1 MTEEVGKYRKEL
13 GFWHVV
19 FLTLGA
25 ILGPAV
31 AYVPVTVLALGGPA
45 GLFSWPVALILIIP
59 IALVYVELGAMWPRA
74 GGVAYYPAK
83 SHGPITG
90 VLNGWAAFV
99 GYSLA
104 MPAVVAAIVEYGS
117 YYVPQF
123 YANGR
128 LSIIGILVAIVATVT
143 ITLINTRRIR
153 FMGNVNNAF
162 TIIKIALVLIV
173 SFVLLAFFHPSN
185 FTRFGGFA
193 PLGATGVFLAISA
206 TIFAYAGFRQP
217 IDYAEEVHDPGK
229 FLPRA
234 IVASL
239 LIVMLIYLIES
250 LAFLGVIDWSKLGLS
265 QNSWGSLTSLGYP
278 YASAAL
284 VVGIGII
291 AVSAIIG
298 VVIASYSDGIIYYGG
313 AARVAN
319 TLARYDGYFPQPFAR
334 LDKRGIPI
342 YSVILVLIISVVYL
356 VLLPSFSSILGIFVD
371 AVVFSYAPSA
381 ISLAVFR
388 KKFPNENRPYKLP
401 AYSVLAPIAFVVG
414 GLLIYWSGWT
424 AVWISMI
431 SVFVGLLFLTVYHR
445 RSKISSNDLLSG
457 IWLPIYMIVVLILSY
472 TGSLGPLAK
481 PIIPYPYDTVIFIV
495 VALIFY
501 YFGYYS
507 GVKYTGKG
515 TLDSEVV

>member
-1 MTEEVGKYRKEL
+1 MVEETKKYRKEL

-31 AYVPVTVLALGGPA
+31 AFIPVTVLALGGPA

-74 GGVAYYPAK
+74 GGVAYYPAR

-90 VLNGWAAFV
+90 LLNGWAAFV

-123 YANGR
+123 YANGK
-128 LSIIGILVAIVATVT
+128 LSVLGIGVAILATIT

-153 FMGNVNNAF
+153 FMGNINNAF
-162 TIIKIALVLIV
+162 TIIKIALILFV

-185 FTRFGGFA
+185 LTSFGGFA

-239 LIVMLIYLIES
+239 VIVMLIYLVES
-250 LAFLGVIDWSKLGLS
+250 LAFLGVIDWGKLGLS
-265 QNSWGSLTSLGYP
+265 QNSWGSLATLGYP
-278 YASAAL
+278 YASGAL
-284 VVGIGII
+284 IVGIG
-291 AVSAIIG
+291 AVAAIAIIG

-319 TLARYDGYFPQPFAR
+319 TLARYDRYFPQLFSKMS
-334 LDKRGIPI
+334 DKGIPI
-342 YSVILVLIISVVYL
+342 YSVILVLVISVIYL
-356 VLLPSFSSILGIFVD
+356 ILLPSFSSILGIFVD

-381 ISLAVFR
+381 VSLAIFR

-401 AYSVLAPIAFVVG
+401 VYTVFAPIAFVVG

-424 AVWISMI
+424 AVWISMV
-431 SVFVGLLFLTVYHR
+431 SVFIGLIFLGVYHR
-445 RSKISSNDLLSG
+445 TSKISMNDVVAG
-457 IWLPIYMIVVLILSY
+457 IWLPIYMILILILSY
-472 TGSLGPLAK
+472 VGSLGPMSSPVLHY
-481 PIIPYPYDTVIFIV
+481 PFDTIVFIIMAV
-495 VALIFY
+495 VFY
-501 YFGYYS
+501 YVGYFSGMKYS
-507 GVKYTGKG
+507 GKG
-515 TLDSEVV
+515 TADSETA

>member
-1 MTEEVGKYRKEL
+1 MVEETRKYRKEL

-19 FLTLGA
+19 FLTIGA

-31 AYVPVTVLALGGPA
+31 AFVPVTVLALGGPA

-83 SHGPITG
+83 SHGPLVG
-90 VLNGWAAFV
+90 LLNGWAAFV

-123 YANGR
+123 YSNGK
-128 LSIIGILVAIVATVT
+128 LSILGVAVAIIAIIT

-153 FMGNVNNAF
+153 FLGDVNNAF
-162 TIIKIALVLIV
+162 TIIKIALVLVV
-173 SFVLLAFFHPSN
+173 SFALLFYFHPAN
-185 FTRFGGFA
+185 LTRYGGFA

-229 FLPRA
+229 FLPLA
-234 IVASL
+234 IITSL
-239 LIVMLIYLIES
+239 VVVMAIYLIES
-250 LAFLGVIDWSKLGLS
+250 FAFLGVINWSKLGLGP
-265 QNSWGSLTSLGYP
+265 NSWGELTTLGYP

-284 VVGIGII
+284 VIGVGAVAVI
-291 AVSAIIG
+291 AILG

-319 TLARYDGYFPQPFAR
+319 TLARYDRYFPSLFS
-334 LDKRGIPI
+334 KMSSKGIPI
-342 YSVILVLIISVVYL
+342 YSVILVLIISVIYII
-356 VLLPSFSSILGIFVD
+356 LLPSFSSILGVFVD

-381 ISLAVFR
+381 ISLSVFR
-388 KKFPNENRPYKLP
+388 KKFPEENRPYKLP
-401 AYSVLAPIAFVVG
+401 IYSVLAPIAFVVG

-424 AVWISMI
+424 AVWISMV
-431 SVFVGLLFLTVYHR
+431 SVFAGLVFLIVYHHGF
-445 RSKISSNDLLSG
+445 KITSNDIISG
-457 IWLPIYMIVVLILSY
+457 IWLPVYMIVVLIISY
-472 TGSLGPLAK
+472 VGSLGPLSS
-481 PIIPYPYDTVIFIV
+481 PILRYPYDTIVFIII
-495 VALIFY
+495 ALAFY
-501 YFGYYS
+501 YVGYFS
-507 GVKYTGKG
+507 GMKYTGKG
-515 TLDSEVV
+515 TVDS